1 MGVSKGAN
9 STGGARRTHCSRDRT
24 YMGNVQPL
32 KGDSKQEVVVNFVA
46 QDSVAIASDSLQST
60 VGKLWDLDSIGIK
73 ASDKVHESFEND
85 ISFLDDRYSVKLPW
99 RQGHEP
105 FPAIME
111 TVYLP

>member
-9 STGGARRTHCSRDRT
+9 STGGARRTHCSRDRA

-32 KGDSKQEVVVNFVA
+32 KGDSKQEVVVNFVG

-60 VGKLWDLDSIGIK
+60 VGKLWDLDSLGIK
-73 ASDKVHESFEND
+73 ASESFEND

-99 RQGHEP
+99 RQGHEL
-105 FPAIME
+105 FPATME
-111 TVYLP
+111 TVYLS